1 MQKQISSGLKMTFL
15 VHFILGL
22 IFGLIYLLIPV
33 AWGSLVGWPVQEPAA
48 YRLIGAALLGFAASS
63 WWSYRESTWERVKI
77 VVQMEMVWTILGA
90 LVMLWGLLFAG
101 LPAFG
106 WVNFVILAAFSVAWC
121 VFYFRA

>member
-1 MQKQISSGLKMTFL
+1 
-15 VHFILGL
+15 VHFVLGL

-33 AWGSLVGWPVQEPAA
+33 AWGNLVNWPVQEPAA

-63 WWSYRESTWERVKI
+63 WWSYRESAWERVKI

-106 WVNFVILAAFSVAWC
+106 WVNFVILGAFSVAWC